1 MKSFINNVILNE
13 KLLSRDEWPE
23 KMIVQRIVLSWAG
36 IHLLDIDVIDVY
48 VSPYNL
54 NQNQFSNVQ
63 TGFKLFWDKTLIKI
77 KF

>member
-13 KLLSRDEWPE
+13 KLHSRDEWPE
-23 KMIVQRIVLSWAG
+23 KMIVQRIVLSCAG

-54 NQNQFSNVQ
+54 NQNQFSNFQ
-63 TGFKLFWDKTLIKI
+63 TGFKLFWNKTLNKI
-77 KF
+77 